1 MTALVTLRGVSMGFA
16 GAPDPARPA
25 LGDINLE
32 LSAGESLGIV
42 GRNGCGKST
51 LLRIMARIFAPTAGA
66 VEWAEG
72 VSVSLLT
79 LGLGFRWD
87 LSGRENAYLSCLLM
101 GLSRRD
107 AKQALDEIEAFCE
120 LDQFFDEPVH
130 KYSAGMRARLGFG
143 TALMNRSRVVLID
156 ETLSVGDAFFREKA
170 RVALEQAFA
179 GNRAIVLVS
188 HAEQQLERFC
198 NRAICL
204 EQGKIAAEGP
214 VGTVLAAYADLTVN

>member
-16 GAPDPARPA
+16 GAPDPARPV

-32 LSAGESLGIV
+32 LSAGECLGIV

-51 LLRIMARIFAPTAGA
+51 LLRIMARIFAPTAGT

-188 HAEQQLERFC
+188 HAEQQVERFC
-198 NRAICL
+198 DRAIL
-204 EQGKIAAEGP
+204 LDQGRIAAEGP
-214 VGTVLAAYADLTVN
+214 VGTVLAAYADLPVN